1 MPVVSIASRMCF
13 VYSGLTRM
21 LCAQLQEALVWFSTR
36 RSQLSD
42 SARRAAWW
50 LQLGRR

>member
-1 MPVVSIASRMCF
+1 MPVVGIASWMCF
-13 VYSGLTRM
+13 VCT
-21 LCAQLQEALVWFSTR
+21 QLQEALVWFSTR